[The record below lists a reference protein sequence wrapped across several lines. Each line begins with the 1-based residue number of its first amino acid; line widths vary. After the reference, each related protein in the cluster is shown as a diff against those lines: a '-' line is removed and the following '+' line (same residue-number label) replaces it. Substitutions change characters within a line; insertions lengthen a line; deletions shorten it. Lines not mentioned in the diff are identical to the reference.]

1 MSRERFRLPI
11 FAIHTPLLWTGSVW
25 STGKIA
31 MRSPIFPTGAL
42 PRRAALAA
50 VTARYRESGW
60 PAERSGAAITGPY
73 SAQSAGPAPWHLYRC
88 TIHTAVGVGTAEPYG
103 ATRWRFA

>member
-1 MSRERFRLPI
+1 
-11 FAIHTPLLWTGSVW
+11 
-25 STGKIA
+25 